1 MQIKLTQVDQN
12 DDGGGE
18 RSEVKILIFAYPADE
33 FGHEIYQILTNTE
46 IRQIEIYVLLNC

>member
-1 MQIKLTQVDQN
+1 MDRN